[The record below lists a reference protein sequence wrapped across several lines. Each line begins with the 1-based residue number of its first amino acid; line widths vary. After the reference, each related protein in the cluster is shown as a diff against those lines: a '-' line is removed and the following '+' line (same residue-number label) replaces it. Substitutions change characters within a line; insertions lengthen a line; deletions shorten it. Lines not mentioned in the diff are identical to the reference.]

1 MLSLRNYRLDI
12 VLPSRKPKIEGYS
25 DAAWGGDLDEFK
37 STFRYVFT
45 LSGRAISWCSKKHGY
60 VTLSSIEAKYVAY
73 CLAAQ
78 DATWLMSFLQDLNL
92 TLRVDDPVEIWC
104 NKKFR
109 RSIC

>member
-1 MLSLRNYRLDI
+1 MR
-12 VLPSRKPKIEGYS
+12 GYS

-37 STFRYVFT
+37 STSRYVFT
-45 LSGRAISWCSKKHGY
+45 LGGRAISWCSKKHGC